1 VYFILFE
8 WWVRLFFFTFFFA
21 TRSIWDMS
29 TIKLQCLDDGDN
41 AFFMVDSNSGIS
53 ISKTTN
59 AVSLSNG
66 GALTVLGGASF
77 GGDVYI
83 GSELYANQITLENIS
98 IGVSTVYSASFIAQ
112 NNASVPTDVTGLSF
126 SNTDERFFKAN
137 LTVSVLKSVG
147 NSLFELFEL
156 EGLQAEAGWTLLQSR
171 FGDET
176 GIQFYITSEGQIQ
189 YTSPDT
195 LDWTSTTFRY
205 VATKISNNG
214 SYAELSS
221 NTSGGLSIETLQIN
235 NTAPAILGSN
245 NGALYSLGGA
255 MFEKNVI
262 IKATSNAAGIG
273 TGGGLTVLGGA
284 AVSESLVVGSNVSSA
299 TLTVGDITTGN
310 IFISGTIFA
319 NEDAF
324 MSSQW
329 TSEGNDIF
337 YTQGNVGIG
346 TTGPEFA
353 LEVNGD
359 IYAEGDVIAL
369 SDLRKKSNVY
379 TITDSLSMVMD
390 LRGVYYTNNFNQRQG
405 VGVIAQE
412 IEKVLPEVVLTDKQG
427 YKSVA
432 YGNIIGVLI
441 EAIKELNCKLD
452 SLRQG

>member
-83 GSELYANQITLENIS
+83 GSELYANQITLENIA

-147 NSLFELFEL
+147 TSLFEMFEL

-195 LDWTSTTFRY
+195 PDWSSTTFRY

-262 IKATSNAAGIG
+262 IKTTSNAAGIG

-284 AVSESLVVGSNVSSA
+284 SISESLVVGSNVSSA

-346 TTGPEFA
+346 TTSPEFT

-359 IYAEGDVIAL
+359 IYAEGDVFAL
-369 SDLRKKSNVY
+369 SDLRKKSKVS
-379 TITDSLSMVMD
+379 TIQDSLSMVMD
-390 LRGVYYTNNFNQRQG
+390 LRGVYYTNNSNERQG

-452 SLRQG
+452 NIQRN